1 MKKLLEKTDL
11 LAGIFAVTAF
21 AAIVC
26 EIAFGGFT
34 KESVVGGI
42 KDISGILVDVLVLIV
57 AASVLVHKP
66 INFKAK
72 FNAAMNELKNKY
84 EPLLAEDKKEGVIR
98 YNIASN
104 TDALFLKA
112 GKSYKRIFELDED
125 NPEEIRF
132 YINKSFFDQKG
143 GEDFNASLIADDIV
157 RRLAAVYKSYK
168 IITLPNKENYEL
180 HIKFDNPIKTKE
192 DIDSLISLIDYT
204 LLLFL
209 ARNKS

>member
-11 LAGIFAVTAF
+11 LAGIFAISAF
-21 AAIVC
+21 VAIVC

-57 AASVLVHKP
+57 AASVLIHKP
-66 INFKAK
+66 INFKEK
-72 FNAAMNELKNKY
+72 FNAAMDELKNKY

-112 GKSYKRIFELDED
+112 GKSYKRIFELDEN

>member
-11 LAGIFAVTAF
+11 LAGIFAVSAF
-21 AAIVC
+21 VAIVC

-57 AASVLVHKP
+57 AASVLIHKP
-66 INFKAK
+66 INFKEK
-72 FNAAMNELKNKY
+72 FNAAMDELKNKY

-112 GKSYKRIFELDED
+112 GKSYKRIFELEEN

>member
-11 LAGIFAVTAF
+11 LAGIFAISAF
-21 AAIVC
+21 VAIVC

-72 FNAAMNELKNKY
+72 FNAAMDELKNKY
-84 EPLLAEDKKEGVIR
+84 EPLLEEDKKEGVIR

-104 TDALFLKA
+104 SDALFSQN
-112 GKSYKRIFELDED
+112 GKSYKRIFELDE
-125 NPEEIRF
+125 NKPEEIRF

-143 GEDFNASLIADDIV
+143 GEDFNASQIANEIAV
-157 RRLAAVYKSYK
+157 RLAAVYENYK
-168 IITLPNKENYEL
+168 IVPMPNKENYEL
-180 HIKFDNPIKTKE
+180 HIKFNNPIKTNE

-204 LLLFL
+204 LLLFI